1 MKKII
6 STFIILCVLSSSCEK
21 KLDEYAIN
29 PNDPETVNLSLLL
42 GGAEVATFANYTGDL
57 ARVTNLF
64 TQHIAGVDAQ
74 YQEEIA
80 RYDLNDQT
88 FVNHWRNMY
97 NGTMVNIDRLIKDS
111 GTENPHYSGI
121 GKVLMAMNLGL
132 TTDLWGDVPYS
143 DAFKGLEGNITP
155 NYDTQESIIT
165 SIQQL
170 LDAAIT
176 DFDQPVT
183 ANTFIPATDD
193 IIFNGDVARWKTA
206 AYILKARYSNRLS
219 QIDPTGSATQALQ
232 ALSSAGL
239 ANDPDADM
247 MALFFGT
254 GTSLNQWSAFMS
266 ERGYIRMGK
275 YFVDKMIASND
286 PRLPFFAASD
296 EAGGYSGAGV
306 SDQSNVETSPPG
318 PGVASN
324 DSALPLVTYPEAK
337 FIEAEA
343 NLRLGNASAAATAF
357 NEAVTASVSRVTGAA
372 APAAFTAAVASE
384 TAGTIT
390 LEKIISQ
397 KHVALFTQI
406 EPYNDF
412 RRTGLPALTP
422 NPNGVTP
429 QIPLRLPSSA
439 EERLYNPN
447 ATVVTDIYTP
457 VWWDK

>member
-6 STFIILCVLSSSCEK
+6 LTIIVLCVISSSCEK

-29 PNDPETVNLSLLL
+29 PNDPENVNLSLLL
-42 GGAEVATFANYTGDL
+42 GGAEVGTFANYTGDL

-64 TQHIAGVDAQ
+64 TQHIAGTEGQ
-74 YQEEIA
+74 YQDLA

-88 FVNHWRNMY
+88 FLNHWRNMY
-97 NGTMVNIDRLIKDS
+97 NGVMVNTDRLIKDS
-111 GTENPHYSGI
+111 GTESPWYSGM

-132 TTDLWGDVPYS
+132 TTDLWGDVPYT
-143 DAFKGLEGNITP
+143 DAFKALEGNTTP
-155 NYDTQESIIT
+155 TYDTQESIIN

-170 LDAAIT
+170 LDAAIV

-183 ANTFIPATDD
+183 ANTFRPSTDD
-193 IIFNGDVARWKTA
+193 IIFNGDVAKWKRA

-219 QIDPTGSATQALQ
+219 QVDPTGSATQALQ
-232 ALSSAGL
+232 ALTSAGL
-239 ANDPDADM
+239 VNDPGADM
-247 MALFFGT
+247 MAIFYDS
-254 GTSLNQWSAFMS
+254 GTSLNQWAAFMS
-266 ERGYIRMGK
+266 ERGYIRMGE

-286 PRLPFFAASD
+286 PRLPFFAGVD
-296 EAGGYSGAGV
+296 EAGGYSGTDV
-306 SDQSNVETSPPG
+306 SDQANVATSPPG

-324 DSALPLVTYPEAK
+324 DSPLPLVTYPEAK

-343 NLRLGNASAAATAF
+343 NLRLGNAAAAAAAH
-357 NEAVTASVSRVTGAA
+357 NEAVTASVLRVTGAA
-372 APAAFTAAVASE
+372 APAAFVAAVASE

-397 KHVALFTQI
+397 KHSALFTEI

-412 RRTGLPALTP
+412 RRTGFPALTP

-429 QIPLRLPSSA
+429 QIPLRLPSSV

-447 ATVVTDIYTP
+447 AIIVTDIYSP